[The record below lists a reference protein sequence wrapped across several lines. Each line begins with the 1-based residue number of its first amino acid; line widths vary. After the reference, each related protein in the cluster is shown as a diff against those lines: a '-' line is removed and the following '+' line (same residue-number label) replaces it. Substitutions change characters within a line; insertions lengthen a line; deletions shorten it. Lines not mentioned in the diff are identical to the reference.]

1 VGREKEEEVPH
12 LGVKQQYRR
21 MRESGAGTVEEREK
35 ENMKKLVEGESST
48 SVS

>member
-1 VGREKEEEVPH
+1 
-12 LGVKQQYRR
+12 
-21 MRESGAGTVEEREK
+21 MRERGAGTLEEREK

>member
-1 VGREKEEEVPH
+1 
-12 LGVKQQYRR
+12 
-21 MRESGAGTVEEREK
+21 MRKRGAGPLEEREK